1 MVNLEIHFR
10 GVCTHFHHNFVPGVP
25 HRVVLPN
32 ATAVNTGVLG
42 WPIEDPTEWKS
53 FFLMPHVPVLSL
65 DQPETWPFPPDE
77 LFEKTGHLVTPS
89 RMEILNATDSGIS
102 YPPPDAVEGSGSFLS
117 LTPQLT
123 TFFPQYVPSNDV
135 LTGGRA
141 SAYFDLYAGEIIGH
155 TDVADERVLASL
167 TTDGPPKL
175 RVSPLATVDRTANPR
190 TYTLPTVTS
199 GGLEHVV
206 LYVGNLGIGCADGIS
221 NFDFLLHYLTA
232 QMGIPR
238 NLAAPTPGMDLVDL
252 CPPEN
257 VPAMLKELI
266 EMGYPRHIKFPH
278 EDDAEKDT
286 SYYEASAACSDSR
299 YP

>member
-1 MVNLEIHFR
+1 MVNVEIHFR
-10 GVCTHFHHNFVPGVP
+10 GICTHFHHNFVPGVP

-32 ATAVNTGVLG
+32 ATAVNAGLLN
-42 WPIEDPTEWKS
+42 WPIEAPTEWKS

-65 DQPETWPFPPDE
+65 DDSERWPFPPDD
-77 LFEKTGHLVTPS
+77 LFQENGYLVTPS

-102 YPPPDAVEGSGSFLS
+102 YPVDSLESSDSFLK
-117 LTPQLT
+117 LIPQLT
-123 TFFPQYVPSNDV
+123 TFFPQYIPSDDV

-141 SAYFDLYAGEIIGH
+141 SAYFDLYAGEVIGH
-155 TDVADERVLASL
+155 TDVHDKRVHASL
-167 TTDGPPKL
+167 TTDGPPLL
-175 RVSPLATVDRTANPR
+175 RVSPLSTADRPATPK
-190 TYTLPTVTS
+190 TYKLPTVFS
-199 GGLEHVV
+199 AGLEQVV
-206 LYVGNLGIGCADGIS
+206 LYVGNLGITCEDGIS
-221 NFDFLLHYLTA
+221 NLDFLLHYLTA
-232 QMGIPR
+232 RMSIPR

-252 CPPEN
+252 CPPAK

-266 EMGYPRHIKFPH
+266 KMDYPHRIRFPH